1 MNSVPY
7 DGRPATTYTAW
18 SNGFGSFTDDKW
30 HPGLSSIPQ
39 ALATGNFDL
48 RTHCRV
54 VRILTDGDGH
64 ASGVEYV
71 DANGNRQIQPARTVI
86 LCSYTCTRMCACC
99 CSQATT
105 ATPTGWATTPAKSAS
120 TNDQDVRRMSTVS
133 SQISI
138 FNRAYRAGGARRGA
152 G

>member
-1 MNSVPY
+1 MGLHPHPVPVGMNSIPY

-54 VRILTDGDGH
+54 VRILTDGAGH

-71 DANGNRQIQPARTVI
+71 DAGWESACAGSAHGHPVAA
-86 LCSYTCTRMCACC
+86 TCTRMCACC
-99 CSQATT
+99 CSPATSGT
-105 ATPTGWATTPAKSAS
+105 RTGSATTPARSAS
-120 TNDQDVRRMSTVS
+120 IT
-133 SQISI
+133 
-138 FNRAYRAGGARRGA
+138 
-152 G
+152 